1 MLYLLLLGSCN
12 ICIIYL
18 QVIKHCLKPIT
29 AVFYF
34 YHSKIPS
41 AQFTQGTITIIP
53 WFINIFIIFL
63 HVIEAY
69 LKVTIAMF
77 CFCRSKSHSNIMK
90 NSTDSISIYIFKKL
104 RVNKYKKQICHKEN
118 KFLFFD
124 VMKTA
129 QIFLQIFV
137 IFNMILSIRFFF
149 SGKMGNIRTCFKKE
163 TQPQVFSCEFCEIS

>member
-1 MLYLLLLGSCN
+1 
-12 ICIIYL
+12 
-18 QVIKHCLKPIT
+18 
-29 AVFYF
+29 
-34 YHSKIPS
+34 
-41 AQFTQGTITIIP
+41 
-53 WFINIFIIFL
+53 
-63 HVIEAY
+63 
-69 LKVTIAMF
+69 MF

-124 VMKTA
+124 VMKTG